1 MDSTSPLV
9 IWLPPSVVNGFLD
22 CRKPLNLS
30 LSVVPPIVERR
41 ERSDRQDKK
50 KKGRKDGKH
59 SKNGKSKERSRQHYI
74 E

>member
-30 LSVVPPIVERR
+30 LSVVPPTAKEEKEVTDRIRKRR
-41 ERSDRQDKK
+41 EKKMENIVRMVKVKK
-50 KKGRKDGKH
+50 KQATLH
-59 SKNGKSKERSRQHYI
+59 
-74 E
+74 